1 MGHSPTPAGAS
12 TEATLADSIH
22 GSLIILT
29 VNPLVVLILVVV
41 SLMRGGPLLADMD
54 ITGGLTE
61 T

>member
-1 MGHSPTPAGAS
+1 M
-12 TEATLADSIH
+12 
-22 GSLIILT
+22 LT